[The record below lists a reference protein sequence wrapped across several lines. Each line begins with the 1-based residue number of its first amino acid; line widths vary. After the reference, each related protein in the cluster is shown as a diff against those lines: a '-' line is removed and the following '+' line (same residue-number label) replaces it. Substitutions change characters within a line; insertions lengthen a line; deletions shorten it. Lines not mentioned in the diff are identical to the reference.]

1 MTRNMLLAQC
11 GIGLLLLA
19 FVAFLALTANSQP
32 QTLTLAVQPVL
43 TPEKTIKAYTPLAS
57 YLSKATGKKIVI
69 KTHVNFLAYWST
81 ISKAPKYDFILDAA
95 HFTDYRIKKM
105 KYVVLAKIPDG
116 VSYSIITLDENL
128 LLDPQELI
136 GKRVATLGSPSIG
149 AARLN
154 ALFPNPLRQ
163 PIAVEVAN
171 VDEGIKKLL
180 SKNVFAAILP
190 TPIVSREMA
199 QGKPINVVTTTRQV
213 PHIAL
218 SASPGVDAHTRET
231 IRQAL
236 VNAHKTPDGKN
247 MLKKI
252 GFARFDPAT
261 AEIYAG
267 QSELL
272 KSYWGY

>member
-1 MTRNMLLAQC
+1 MAKNILLVQC
-11 GIGLLLLA
+11 GIGLLLLT
-19 FVAFLALTANSQP
+19 FVAFLASTANSQP
-32 QTLTLAVQPVL
+32 QTLTLTVQPVL
-43 TPEKTIKAYTPLAS
+43 TPEKTIKAYAPLAS
-57 YLSKATGKKIVI
+57 YLSKATGKKIVV
-69 KTHVNFLAYWST
+69 KAHVNFMAYWST
-81 ISKAPKYDFILDAA
+81 ISKSPKYDFILDAA

-149 AARLN
+149 AARLD

-163 PIAVEVAN
+163 PISVEVAN
-171 VDEGIKKLL
+171 VDEGIKRLL

-199 QGKPINVVTTTRQV
+199 QGKPINVVTTTKQV

-218 SASPGVDAHTRET
+218 SASPSVDANTREA
-231 IRQAL
+231 IRNAL
-236 VNAHKTPDGKN
+236 VNAHKTPAGRD

-252 GFARFDPAT
+252 GFARFDPAK

-267 QSELL
+267 QSDLL
-272 KSYWGY
+272 KAYWGY

>member
-1 MTRNMLLAQC
+1 MSRNSLLVQC
-11 GIGLLLLA
+11 GMGLLLLTA
-19 FVAFLALTANSQP
+19 VPFIASTANSQP

-43 TPEKTIKAYTPLAS
+43 TPEKTIKAYAPLAS
-57 YLSKATGKKIVI
+57 YLSKVTGKKIVV
-69 KTHVNFLAYWST
+69 KANVNFLAYWST

-105 KYVVLAKIPDG
+105 KYIVLAKIPDG

-128 LLDPQELI
+128 LLDPEELI

-149 AARLN
+149 AARLD

-163 PIAVEVAN
+163 PIAVEIAN
-171 VDEGIKKLL
+171 VDEGIKRLL
-180 SKNVFAAILP
+180 SKNVYAAILP

-218 SASPGVDAHTRET
+218 SASPSVNTNTREI
-231 IRQAL
+231 IRKAL
-236 VNAHKTPDGKN
+236 VNAHKTADGKA
-247 MLKKI
+247 MLKAI
-252 GFARFDPAT
+252 GFAKFDPAKP
-261 AEIYAG
+261 AIYAG

-272 KSYWGY
+272 KAYWGY